1 MKLKQE
7 KVRRN
12 VGDVDIDGDDDD
24 IWHLRQSNKQL
35 TKPQKQL

>member
-24 IWHLRQSNKQL
+24 VWHLCYSNKQP